1 MPNKAK
7 KSQKRTGWKSYK
19 FIGLLC
25 FIKQG
30 IMKKIKK
37 PKEKE
42 KTEQSITEKAK
53 QEKLDKKLFV
63 LIDKSGDP
71 ISNFIS
77 NFIRQFKNPTPIGL
91 PKLSEWLSLLRTKR
105 IPEEKEH
112 TKPSDIMGPVKTVF
126 SSENK
131 KSAEEGKINKGKTIS
146 QGMRHTNFNEVKEK
160 EDFQTQR
167 KTENT
172 KPKLRM

>member
-1 MPNKAK
+1 
-7 KSQKRTGWKSYK
+7 
-19 FIGLLC
+19 
-25 FIKQG
+25 
-30 IMKKIKK
+30 MKKIKK

-42 KTEQSITEKAK
+42 KTR
-53 QEKLDKKLFV
+53 QEKLDKREKKPFV
-63 LIDKSGDP
+63 SIDRSADP
-71 ISNFIS
+71 ITNLIS
-77 NFIRQFKNPTPIGL
+77 NFIRQLKNPTPIGL
-91 PKLSEWLSLLRTKR
+91 PKVSELLSLFRTKR

-112 TKPSDIMGPVKTVF
+112 AKPSDIMGPVKTVF

-131 KSAEEGKINKGKTIS
+131 KSAVEGKINKGKTIS
-146 QGMRHTNFNEVKEK
+146 QGMCHTNFNEVKEK

>member
-1 MPNKAK
+1 
-7 KSQKRTGWKSYK
+7 
-19 FIGLLC
+19 
-25 FIKQG
+25 
-30 IMKKIKK
+30 MKKIKK

-42 KTEQSITEKAK
+42 KTR
-53 QEKLDKKLFV
+53 QEKLDKREKKPFV
-63 LIDKSGDP
+63 SIDRSADP
-71 ISNFIS
+71 ITNLIS

-91 PKLSEWLSLLRTKR
+91 PKLSEWLSLFRTKR

>member
-1 MPNKAK
+1 
-7 KSQKRTGWKSYK
+7 
-19 FIGLLC
+19 
-25 FIKQG
+25 
-30 IMKKIKK
+30 MKKIKK

-42 KTEQSITEKAK
+42 KTEQRITEKAK
-53 QEKLDKKLFV
+53 QEKLDKSDKKLFV
-63 LIDKSGDP
+63 QIDKSGDP

-91 PKLSEWLSLLRTKR
+91 PKLSEWLNLFTTKR
-105 IPEEKEH
+105 IQEEKEH
-112 TKPSDIMGPVKTVF
+112 TKPSDIMGSVKTVF
-126 SSENK
+126 SSEKK

-146 QGMRHTNFNEVKEK
+146 QGMHHTNFNEVKEK
-160 EDFQTQR
+160 QDFQTQR

>member
-1 MPNKAK
+1 
-7 KSQKRTGWKSYK
+7 
-19 FIGLLC
+19 
-25 FIKQG
+25 
-30 IMKKIKK
+30 MKKIKQ

-42 KTEQSITEKAK
+42 KAEQSITEKAK
-53 QEKLDKKLFV
+53 QEKLDKSDKKLFIQ
-63 LIDKSGDP
+63 IDKSGDP

-77 NFIRQFKNPTPIGL
+77 NFIRQFKNPTSLGL
-91 PKLSEWLSLLRTKR
+91 PKFSEWLSLFRTKR
-105 IPEEKEH
+105 IPEEKEQ

-131 KSAEEGKINKGKTIS
+131 KSTEEGKINKGKTIS

-160 EDFQTQR
+160 QDFQTKR